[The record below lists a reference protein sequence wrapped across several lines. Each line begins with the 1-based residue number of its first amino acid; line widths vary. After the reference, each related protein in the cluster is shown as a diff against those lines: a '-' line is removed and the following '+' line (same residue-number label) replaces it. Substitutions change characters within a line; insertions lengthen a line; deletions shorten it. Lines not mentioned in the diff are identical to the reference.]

1 MPPLLSPAARL
12 AATANRDL
20 VAVAAEKLLSR
31 VDGLP
36 GIGVLY
42 GEAGRGKTLACTALA
57 AHSHGYYVQMKSAW
71 NRKTLL
77 EKILLAM
84 DIRPASTIPQRLD
97 QVCEQLASSR
107 RPLIIDEFDFCLRAD
122 NLVELVRDIYE
133 GSLGTLLL
141 VGEERLPQKL
151 KRWERFHSR
160 VLAWIPARPV
170 SLDDARLLAPLYCPE
185 VLLDD
190 ALLTRLVELAH
201 GSVRRVCVNLT
212 RIHEEAMLQAET
224 AMTLERWGERGW
236 YTGEAPR
243 RCTTAG
249 AA

>member
-1 MPPLLSPAARL
+1 MTKKPSSNTVSVSPAAPAPTRW
-12 AATANRDL
+12 
-20 VAVAAEKLLSR
+20 
-31 VDGLP
+31 
-36 GIGVLY
+36 
-42 GEAGRGKTLACTALA
+42 
-57 AHSHGYYVQMKSAW
+57 SAR
-71 NRKTLL
+71 RKT
-77 EKILLAM
+77 
-84 DIRPASTIPQRLD
+84 ASAR
-97 QVCEQLASSR
+97 
-107 RPLIIDEFDFCLRAD
+107 LRAGFAW
-122 NLVELVRDIYE
+122 VPAR
-133 GSLGTLLL
+133 
-141 VGEERLPQKL
+141 
-151 KRWERFHSR
+151 KR
-160 VLAWIPARPV
+160 PARPV

>member
-1 MPPLLSPAARL
+1 M
-12 AATANRDL
+12 
-20 VAVAAEKLLSR
+20 
-31 VDGLP
+31 
-36 GIGVLY
+36 
-42 GEAGRGKTLACTALA
+42 
-57 AHSHGYYVQMKSAW
+57 
-71 NRKTLL
+71 
-77 EKILLAM
+77 
-84 DIRPASTIPQRLD
+84 
-97 QVCEQLASSR
+97 
-107 RPLIIDEFDFCLRAD
+107 
-122 NLVELVRDIYE
+122 
-133 GSLGTLLL
+133 
-141 VGEERLPQKL
+141 
-151 KRWERFHSR
+151 
-160 VLAWIPARPV
+160 LAWIPARPV